1 MQRIIDLDALEG
13 LAKAAGDQSW
23 QQGRMLS
30 TSETLRWTD
39 QQKQEC
45 KQQES
50 QMVFQGFTEADQG
63 CSRQRVAL
71 FAAAEHAAFVA
82 EASPATVRSLIAE
95 LKAQRQALAAA
106 NAEITALS
114 KNVIEMTRAD
124 FDATLNNLRRM
135 GASID
140 GDNTYK
146 RDLCDAIVGTLA
158 FGAQD
163 RCPPPEGHWAQT
175 FWDMGRESSAN
186 TEELVSVLEL
196 VTDCLGKALTGGE
209 VSAKRAG
216 SALVSATELLAKQA
230 R

>member
-1 MQRIIDLDALEG
+1 MEKIIDLDALDG
-13 LAKAAGDQSW
+13 LAKAAGDQPW
-23 QQGRMLS
+23 QQGRMLA
-30 TSETLRWTD
+30 TAETRRWTE
-39 QQKQEC
+39 QQKQACEHR
-45 KQQES
+45 ES
-50 QMVFQGFTEADQG
+50 KMVFQSFTAVDQG

-71 FAAAEHAAFVA
+71 FEDAEHAAFFA
-82 EASPATVRSLIAE
+82 EANPVAVRALIAE
-95 LKAQRQALAAA
+95 LKAQRQALAEA

-114 KNVIEMTRAD
+114 KNVIDMTRAD

-140 GDNTYK
+140 GDNAYK

-163 RCPPPEGHWAQT
+163 RCPPPPGHWAQT

-186 TEELVSVLEL
+186 TEELVSALEL
-196 VTDCLGKALTGGE
+196 VTDCLSKALTGGE

-216 SALVSATELLAKQA
+216 SALVTAAELLAKQT